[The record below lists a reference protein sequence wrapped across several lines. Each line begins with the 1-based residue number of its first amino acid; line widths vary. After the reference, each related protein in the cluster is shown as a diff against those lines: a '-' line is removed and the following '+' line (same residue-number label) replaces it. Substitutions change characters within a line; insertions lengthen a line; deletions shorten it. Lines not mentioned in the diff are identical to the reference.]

1 MRYDRS
7 MRKKS
12 YLILAVTALLVIIL
26 IIISADLGILSPAL
40 VVLYRF
46 PMGDKVGH
54 LLLNG
59 MLAFLVALA
68 TGLKKDGI
76 WLGLLAVAI
85 TLEEFSQAVLPNR
98 TFSLLD
104 LAFSLL
110 GIVVFGFLGARLAR
124 GREKSNYE
132 CNE

>member
-68 TGLKKDGI
+68 AGPKKAGI